1 MMNKLVFLIIV
12 VLFLLM
18 MFFNKKVCL
27 IQLFIRQIK
36 VLKNDHTKKISIWD
50 LMCFIVFPIAISALI
65 VFGLHYQIDKD
76 LANTLTTVFSL
87 VFTILFG
94 FAAVIMERSAS
105 ENTKRKQVI
114 GETFISI
121 VTSTVLSLFAAV
133 ISIILTKINNGL
145 MASILSFAVLILSL
159 TIFMLLLMI
168 TKRTFV
174 IYCDSE

>member
-1 MMNKLVFLIIV
+1 MNKSVLLIIV

-36 VLKNDHTKKISIWD
+36 VLKNDRTNKISIWD
-50 LMCFIVFPIAISALI
+50 LMCFIIFPIAISALI

-94 FAAVIMERSAS
+94 FSAVIMERSAS

-133 ISIILTKINNGL
+133 ISIVLTKINNGL
-145 MASILSFAVLILSL
+145 TTSILSFTKFTLSFAN
-159 TIFMLLLMI
+159 FMLLLMI
-168 TKRTFV
+168 TKRTFI